1 LGASAFESLLG
12 FPAGIPSVFCS
23 VFVAFILRVSFI
35 IVVSD
40 LLTVEVVSGM
50 VAVGAE
56 GSDFISAVA
65 LVVETT
71 VKELLLASVIGLG
84 EATVGV
90 AGWLTLVDAGAAFY
104 SAYVVVLLASVVLE
118 TVAAA
123 AVVLLVR
130 VATAGG

>member
-56 GSDFISAVA
+56 GPDFISAVA

-90 AGWLTLVDAGAAFY
+90 GWLTLVDAGAAFY

-123 AVVLLVR
+123 AVVLLVG

>member
-1 LGASAFESLLG
+1 M
-12 FPAGIPSVFCS
+12 
-23 VFVAFILRVSFI
+23 RVSFI
-35 IVVSD
+35 RVVSD
-40 LLTVEVVSGM
+40 LLTFEVVSGM

-71 VKELLLASVIGLG
+71 VKELLLASVMGLGG

-90 AGWLTLVDAGAAFY
+90 GWLTLVDAGAAFY

-123 AVVLLVR
+123 AVVLLVG

>member
-1 LGASAFESLLG
+1 
-12 FPAGIPSVFCS
+12 
-23 VFVAFILRVSFI
+23 LRVSFI

-71 VKELLLASVIGLG
+71 VKELLLASVMGLGG

-123 AVVLLVR
+123 AVVLLVG